1 MEKLIISLIS
11 IGLAALGIVWFLKT
25 SSRKYLNYFKKI
37 RGVNNFF
44 FWLILSNIFF
54 FIYASVQFLTY
65 NLVIVKSGAE
75 PMGGSAG
82 GYLVSESL
90 SIKYFELEF
99 YIFLSTLIINF
110 LIFIFGYFFKNKYI
124 LQQQVPENKLNP
136 IHSFGLI
143 IISLT
148 TSFISLISLVLLLEL
163 RVSYGG

>member
-1 MEKLIISLIS
+1 MEELIILLIS
-11 IGLAALGIVWFLKT
+11 IGLAASGIVGFLKT
-25 SSRKYLNYFKKI
+25 SNRKYLKYFKKI

-54 FIYASVQFLTY
+54 CIYASVQFLTY
-65 NLVIVKSGAE
+65 NLVIIKSGAE
-75 PMGGSAG
+75 AIGGSAG

-90 SIKYFELEF
+90 SIKYFEIRF

-110 LIFIFGYFFKNKYI
+110 LVFIFGYFFKSKYI

-163 RVSYGG
+163 SVSSYG

>member
-1 MEKLIISLIS
+1 MEKLIILLIS
-11 IGLAALGIVWFLKT
+11 KGLAALGIFWFLKT

-37 RGVNNFF
+37 RGVSNFF

-54 FIYASVQFLTY
+54 FIYTSVQFLTY

-90 SIKYFELEF
+90 SIKYFEIRF

-110 LIFIFGYFFKNKYI
+110 LVFIFGYFFKSKYI

-163 RVSYGG
+163 SVSSYG